1 MFEPEKS
8 FFGAFNTFLNQWC
21 VKNDKNIFK
30 LAFRFHAFPEI
41 PEMLETDA
49 HKKLNSQAT

>member
-49 HKKLNSQAT
+49 HKKLNFQAT